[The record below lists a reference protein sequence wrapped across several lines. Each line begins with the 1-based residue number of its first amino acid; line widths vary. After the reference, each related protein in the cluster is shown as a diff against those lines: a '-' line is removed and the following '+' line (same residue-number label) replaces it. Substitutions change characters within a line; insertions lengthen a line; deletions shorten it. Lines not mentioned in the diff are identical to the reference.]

1 MNMNMN
7 QIVIH
12 FLKYPFSYSH
22 KYLHQ
27 TITIILFETLLWR
40 VIDIDGI
47 YLFMFSLAIA
57 IYLEANK
64 DHLKSFQLIFNRY
77 SILSPVLGICLAF
90 ASIFYILYGYWISFV
105 IAISGLIY
113 TSMFSIPR
121 MISPLN
127 IWVLLIRVFC
137 LSLYLYIFPL
147 MLKEVAYILSLF
159 MPSLMLQLSYLIGY
173 YIFLASTICMLDIQ
187 EKMIN
192 TVTLLQVLQVS
203 RLRTKEHG
211 IYEYIINFIDKV
223 KTSDIQ
229 TPPSCQCQNSVN
241 NLNNGWCESCGIGM
255 VPGVIL
261 PLWTSGNSEIN
272 KIIFNTQL
280 ESKHMFDHIEWIN
293 HDGFRD
299 IKEIKKGRFGCIY
312 SAIWIDGPM
321 PLFGMAR
328 NGAQNVIIKS
338 LGRTPS
344 DVTPEFILELK
355 EYVKLVTSYTELR
368 YELLGTIQCY
378 GLTQDSTTK
387 EYMLVMENIKK
398 GNLRNYL
405 NQNFKN
411 MKWIDEKLKILISIA
426 KGLKLIHQSGFI
438 HKNLHSGNILI
449 GEDGMAYISDFGLT
463 SLITNRNSKKE
474 ITSKGIYGVLPF
486 VAPEVLKRIRLH
498 TKESNIYSFGIIM
511 WSLSS
516 GKPPFYGNP
525 LTTSLALEICSGERP
540 EVITQGTPKCYI
552 DLMKRCWDSDPAERP
567 NINEIYEILIDWY
580 FLIKNYD
587 DFKIADNEMNDKEF
601 GRNPRVVEDEDVYY
615 SQFIDLDAISKEEAF
630 EVLDEEQIIS
640 D

>member
-1 MNMNMN
+1 
-7 QIVIH
+7 
-12 FLKYPFSYSH
+12 
-22 KYLHQ
+22 
-27 TITIILFETLLWR
+27 
-40 VIDIDGI
+40 
-47 YLFMFSLAIA
+47 LAIA

-127 IWVLLIRVFC
+127 IWVLLIRVCC

-280 ESKHMFDHIEWIN
+280 ESKHM
-293 HDGFRD
+293 
-299 IKEIKKGRFGCIY
+299 
-312 SAIWIDGPM
+312 
-321 PLFGMAR
+321 

-344 DVTPEFILELK
+344 DLK

-449 GEDGMAYISDFGLT
+449 GED
-463 SLITNRNSKKE
+463 
-474 ITSKGIYGVLPF
+474 
-486 VAPEVLKRIRLH
+486 
-498 TKESNIYSFGIIM
+498 
-511 WSLSS
+511 
-516 GKPPFYGNP
+516 
-525 LTTSLALEICSGERP
+525 
-540 EVITQGTPKCYI
+540 
-552 DLMKRCWDSDPAERP
+552 
-567 NINEIYEILIDWY
+567 
-580 FLIKNYD
+580 
-587 DFKIADNEMNDKEF
+587 ADNEMNDKEF

-630 EVLDEEQIIS
+630 EVLDEDNQLENSSITGIS
-640 D
+640 IMRSTM